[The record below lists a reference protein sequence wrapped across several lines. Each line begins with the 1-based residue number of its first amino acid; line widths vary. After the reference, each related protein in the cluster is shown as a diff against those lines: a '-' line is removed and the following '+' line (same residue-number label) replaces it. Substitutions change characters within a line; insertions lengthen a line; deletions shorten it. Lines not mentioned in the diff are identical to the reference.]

1 MDILVYAIKM
11 ELDGERYYIE
21 QAEINRGN
29 SLYNVFMDLA
39 KDEGD
44 HAKILEDKA
53 RGLLYKKNVSV
64 QSSLKNVFAEI
75 LGSKDVSSYQDQLE
89 VYKMAL
95 EKEKQS
101 IDLYK
106 KLLSESISD
115 KDIYNYLIAQE
126 EEHCEILEE
135 IIKIVS
141 RPKDWVEAAEFGQ
154 REEYCEILFTVWP

>member
-11 ELDGERYYIE
+11 ELDGEKYYVE
-21 QAEINRGN
+21 QAELNREN

-44 HAKILEDKA
+44 HARILEDKA
-53 RGLLYKKNVSV
+53 RGSLYRLSAPVRSSV
-64 QSSLKNVFAEI
+64 QNVFSR
-75 LGSKDVSSYQDQLE
+75 LSGSKGTPGSPDQVE
-89 VYKMAL
+89 IYKEAL

-106 KLLSESISD
+106 KLLGESEGD
-115 KDIYNYLIAQE
+115 KEIYEYLIAQE

-135 IIKIVS
+135 IIRMAN
-141 RPKDWVEAAEFGQ
+141 RPNEWVESAEFGK
-154 REEYCEILFTVWP
+154 REDY